1 MANRV
6 VAATGKGLFELRR
19 KGQGDW
25 DIARTSFMG
34 SPVSMMLDDSRDGT
48 LYAALDLGHFGVK
61 LHRSDAG
68 GDSWTEIAAPSY
80 AGVAEGK
87 ERAPMLNLLRAL
99 ETGGQIG
106 RAS

>member
-1 MANRV
+1 MSNRLF
-6 VAATGKGLFELRR
+6 AATRKGLFELRR

-61 LHRSDAG
+61 LHRSDDG
-68 GDSWTEIAAPSY
+68 GHSWAEIDRKS
-80 AGVAEGK
+80 VVWGK
-87 ERAPMLNLLRAL
+87 RVSGRVDL
-99 ETGGQIG
+99 GGSRIIKKKTNI
-106 RAS
+106 RK